1 MLIEML
7 TVSMISSRK
16 TRLETSCLHLTVR
29 WLVVQDQVL
38 QGDRS
43 ASVGGRG
50 VTAENGNTAVSGG
63 FRWV

>member
-16 TRLETSCLHLTVR
+16 TRLETRCLHLTVR

-43 ASVGGRG
+43 ASVGGG